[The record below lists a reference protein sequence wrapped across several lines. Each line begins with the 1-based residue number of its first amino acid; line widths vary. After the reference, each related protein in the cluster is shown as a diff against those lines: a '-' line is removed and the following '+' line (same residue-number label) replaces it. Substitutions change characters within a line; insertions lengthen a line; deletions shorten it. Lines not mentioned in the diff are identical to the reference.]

1 MTAIGLRIKASRRWR
16 GLRGLRNLRI
26 EVSTRMAWLLVIF
39 STLLLSGLIVFWLA
53 LVTQTALLSKQLEDT
68 ERVNKQL
75 IEQINRKWTD
85 IGEATTD
92 QKMQARAR
100 AAGYHAADRV
110 EYLINAE
117 SEKKKVESEK

>member
-53 LVTQTALLSKQLEDT
+53 LATQTALLSKQLEDT
-68 ERVNKQL
+68 EKANKQL

-117 SEKKKVESEK
+117 SKK